1 MRAVFCIQAVFI
13 LGLTVLVLQIE
24 GAHRNYNFC
33 ANLKIVIINFLS
45 LGVIVGFGETDYSAT
60 EGMRERAIVVQKR
73 EENTADVVLT
83 LTPLLF
89 SELPGQDTDGLDPA
103 ECKL

>member
-33 ANLKIVIINFLS
+33 ANLKIVFLS

-89 SELPGQDTDGLDPA
+89 SELSGQDTDGLDPA